1 MTATALPLTSTFGPE
16 VLRHLDAQLQS
27 ARRLLDAVLRQG
39 AAIRGRDVDAV
50 LAHLATIQG
59 EMERRSLLERERAQ
73 VLTRAGQA
81 LGVPAHA
88 VTLEAM
94 TALMDDAS
102 AELARAR
109 SAELRGM
116 LGEVGREHHVNRA
129 LMRQELAFLG
139 HLVGMLGG
147 AGEDGGYRPPA
158 EPGGSMRVQ
167 LGGIGA
173 GGYAPQRRVLD
184 LEV

>member
-1 MTATALPLTSTFGPE
+1 MTASPLSTATFGPD
-16 VLRHLDAQLQS
+16 VVRHLDAQLAS
-27 ARRLLDAVLRQG
+27 ARRLFDAVLRQG
-39 AAIRGRDVDAV
+39 GAIRARDVDAV
-50 LAHLATIQG
+50 LGHLAAIQG
-59 EMERRSLLERERAQ
+59 EMERRSLRERDRTQ
-73 VLTRAGQA
+73 ILTRAGHA

-94 TALMDDAS
+94 TALMDPAF
-102 AELARAR
+102 AEAARTR
-109 SAELRGM
+109 SAELRG
-116 LGEVGREHHVNRA
+116 LLAEIGREHHVNRA

-147 AGEDGGYRPPA
+147 AGQDGGYRPPS

-173 GGYAPQRRVLD
+173 GGYTPTARVLD

>member
-1 MTATALPLTSTFGPE
+1 MTATALPIPGTFGPD
-16 VLRHLDAQLQS
+16 VLRHLDAQLES
-27 ARRLLDAVLRQG
+27 ARRLLQAVLHQSQ
-39 AAIRGRDVDAV
+39 AIRARNVDGV
-50 LAHLATIQG
+50 LAHLGTIQA
-59 EMERRSLLERERAQ
+59 EMERRSLLERDRTL

-94 TALMDDAS
+94 TALMDPAT
-102 AELARAR
+102 AEAARTR
-109 SAELRGM
+109 STELRG
-116 LGEVGREHHVNRA
+116 LLAEVGQQHHLNRA

-158 EPGGSMRVQ
+158 EPGGSMRVT
-167 LGGIGA
+167 LGGVGA
-173 GGYAPQRRVLD
+173 TGYQTARRVLD